1 MTGTPCTRRSLVSVL
16 AWPCAILLLCA
27 TTSAQSLAEVARAE
41 AARRKAITLPSR
53 AYTNKDLKPVPPA
66 PSPPD
71 GTDDTE
77 PPPPAARSRR
87 DTPGRETSRTAR
99 GAEPAKDDVEPD
111 GDQGVDTDAGEERR
125 RGEDEAHW
133 RRRMADALGQM
144 DRNRTFAEALQSRIN
159 ALSADFS
166 ARDDPARRAAI
177 KTQLDKALAELE
189 RVRAELEEQEQGV
202 TDLEEEARRAGVP
215 PGWLR

>member
-41 AARRKAITLPSR
+41 AERRRAITLPSR
-53 AYTNKDLKPVPPA
+53 AYTNKDLKPVRPA

-71 GTDDTE
+71 GTNDTE
-77 PPPPAARSRR
+77 PPHAARSGR
-87 DTPGRETSRTAR
+87 DTPGRETSRSAR
-99 GAEPAKDDVEPD
+99 GAAPAKDDVEPN
-111 GDQGVDTDAGEERR
+111 GDQPVDTDAGEERR
-125 RGEDEAHW
+125 RGEDEGHW
-133 RRRMADALGQM
+133 RRRMADAHGQV

-166 ARDDPARRAAI
+166 ARDDPAQRAAI
-177 KTQLDKALAELE
+177 KTQLNKALAELE